1 MSRQHQQAGSLLYT
15 FCAKPHLYAAGSVG
29 MAGLLRRSLMKQSRS
44 RNLATLVWLLVVAA
58 NVPAQSKENLAPG
71 APGKDAKWANAGKQG
86 VGTSNTLQS
95 KVWFTLQGGVLTEV
109 FYPTVDM
116 PNVQVLQFIVVDAAR
131 PKVETEIEDANSQV
145 KVLSNHALS
154 FSQINRARNDQW
166 TITKTYTTDPQR
178 NTLLIDVKFETRNPA
193 LNLYVY
199 FDPSLNNSGMH
210 DSAWTKGPALVA
222 GDADKFSALL
232 SSGGFTTPT
241 NGFAGTSDGLDQLKH
256 SGRIRTSYSR
266 AENGN
271 VVQLARINHP
281 ARFTLALG
289 FGGSAEQALNQARGS
304 LKRGFIS
311 CRREYEHGWQS
322 AVRGLPE
329 VSPKYRAQFRLAV
342 LVLKAHEDKTIRGA
356 SVASLSSP
364 WIGGA
369 AANEPHVSGYHLVWA
384 RDLYQVATAFLALGD
399 RAAAGRALDY
409 LFQRQQKA
417 DGGFP
422 QITWVDGRPLGDAIQ
437 MDEVSY
443 PLILAYQ
450 IGRTDRNT
458 YAHVKLSADYIV
470 KTGPSTQQERW
481 EEKGGYSPATI
492 AAEIAGL
499 VCAAEI
505 ARRNGDEDSARKYL
519 AVADDWA
526 NKVESWTAT
535 TKGKYGEGKYYLRLT
550 QKGTPNAGDRI
561 ELNNNGGSA
570 DEREIVDP
578 SFLELVRLGIK
589 SAHDPLVES
598 SLRVVDELIRV
609 KTPHGDAWFRYVR
622 DGYGEME
629 DGRPWN
635 WDGKYTGKGHLWVL
649 LTGERGEYEIARGE
663 FAKARERL
671 DTMLGFA
678 NEGMMLPEQV
688 WDRPQSRTP
697 DLKFGE
703 GTGSATPLAWS
714 MAQFIRLAINLNAG
728 KNLDTPEIV
737 ARRYLK

>member
-1 MSRQHQQAGSLLYT
+1 M
-15 FCAKPHLYAAGSVG
+15 
-29 MAGLLRRSLMKQSRS
+29 MKQSPS
-44 RNLATLVWLLVVAA
+44 RNLAALVWLLAVAA

-71 APGKDAKWANAGKQG
+71 APGQDAKWANAGKQG
-86 VGTSNTLQS
+86 VGTSNTPQS

-131 PKVETEIEDANSQV
+131 PKVETELEDANSQV
-145 KVLSNHALS
+145 KVLSDRAIS
-154 FSQINRARNDQW
+154 FRQINRARNNQW

-178 NTLLIDVKFETRNPA
+178 NTLLIDVTFETRKPA
-193 LNLYVY
+193 LDLYVY

-210 DSAWTKGPALVA
+210 DSAWTEGPALIA
-222 GDADKFSALL
+222 TDADKFSALL
-232 SSGGFTTPT
+232 SSEGFTTPT
-241 NGFAGTSDGLDQLKH
+241 NGFSGTSDGLEQLKQ
-256 SGRIRTSYSR
+256 SGRVRTAYSR

-281 ARFTLALG
+281 EHFTLALG
-289 FGGSAEQALNQARGS
+289 FGNSAEQALSQARGS
-304 LKRGFIS
+304 LRKGFIA
-311 CRREYEHGWQS
+311 CRREYEVGWQS
-322 AVRGLPE
+322 ALRGLPE
-329 VSPKYRAQFRLAV
+329 ISVAYRKQFRLAV

-369 AANEPHVSGYHLVWA
+369 AANEPNVSGYHLVWA

-399 RAAAGRALDY
+399 KAAAGRALDY
-409 LFQRQQKA
+409 LFQRQQRA
-417 DGGFP
+417 DGSFP
-422 QITWVDGRPLGDAIQ
+422 QITWVDGRPVGDAVQ

-450 IGRTDRNT
+450 IGRTDRDT

-470 KTGPSTQQERW
+470 RTGPVTQQERW

-505 ARRNGDEDSARKYL
+505 ARRNGDEASAKKYL
-519 AVADDWA
+519 TVADDWA

-535 TKGKYGEGKYYLRLT
+535 TNGKYGDGKYYLRLT
-550 QKGTPNAGDRI
+550 QKGTPNLGDRI
-561 ELNNNGGSA
+561 ELNNNGGGA

-598 SLRVVDELIRV
+598 SLRVVDQLIRV
-609 KTPHGDAWFRYVR
+609 KTPHGDGWFRYVR

-663 FAKARERL
+663 YANARRRL

-688 WDRPQSRTP
+688 WDRPQSPGP
-697 DLKFGE
+697 DLEFGE

-714 MAQFIRLAINLNAG
+714 MAQFIRLAVNLNAR
-728 KNLDTPEIV
+728 KNLDMPAIV
-737 ARRYLK
+737 AARYLK